1 MNPVK
6 ILLVEDSR
14 ALRLSNEHALRSAG
28 HEVICAEDGQAALEC
43 ARQHRPDL
51 ILLDLL
57 LPRMNGLE
65 VLTRLKYG
73 RSTANIPV
81 IALSGLSE
89 RNRQKLIDAGA
100 EDYLEKSVILTDK
113 GVNRLPQVLADLIL
127 RINRRRGMPC
137 SASLA
142 ASSGSKS

>member
-1 MNPVK
+1 VK
-6 ILLVEDSR
+6 ILLIEDSR
-14 ALRLSNEHALRSAG
+14 ALRLSNEHALRNAG
-28 HEVICAEDGQAALEC
+28 HEVICAEDGEAAINC
-43 ARQHRPDL
+43 AREHRPDL

-65 VLTRLKYG
+65 VLTRLKHG

-100 EDYLEKSVILTDK
+100 EDYLEKGVILTEK
-113 GVNRLPQVLADLIL
+113 GVNRLPEILVDLIA

-137 SASLA
+137 CESLA